1 MWNDAEPNH
10 IDKYD
15 VPLDKAYQNDYY
27 NEMVTLI
34 RAMFGDALKTN
45 EYLQNEG
52 REDIMLYG
60 VAFCKKRC
68 RVKVEKL

>member
-10 IDKYD
+10 IDQYD